1 MCPNYSP
8 NPNLSPSLALTPA
21 LALTY
26 LTRCVPHRARATW
39 TTARTRSLTLTQTLS
54 LRLTQTQTQTLTVSL
69 TLALALTR
77 REREALQLACPGGE
91 QEQGVED
98 HAHPAE
104 GPPGLLRAE
113 RHHRRGRLSMN
124 EVGDSQ
130 ERAGSRTVTPRFAF
144 PASFL
149 QQGISSGLSHEAH
162 VMSQS

>member
-1 MCPNYSP
+1 M
-8 NPNLSPSLALTPA
+8 
-21 LALTY
+21 
-26 LTRCVPHRARATW
+26 W
-39 TTARTRSLTLTQTLS
+39 TRSLTLTQTRSLS
-54 LRLTQTQTQTLTVSL
+54 LTQTLSLTLTVSL
-69 TLALALTR
+69 PLPLPLALTR

-104 GPPGLLRAE
+104 GPPRLLRAE
-113 RHHRRGRLSMN
+113 RHHRRGRLN
-124 EVGDSQ
+124 GVGDSQ

-162 VMSQS
+162 VMSRS